1 MSPKPPTTMID
12 SYGRIVAVSLVL
24 LTVFGAISALPAIA
38 LEPDSGSTYANPPAP
53 GATAEYRV
61 TVVAGQNDS
70 VTRNGLKRVTLNY
83 DADPDFSGSVAGVTA
98 RDVEVRITPPD
109 ANGSVPA
116 GPVDVSTNPAGD
128 RLVIT
133 LTSAYQ
139 NVRPGSQISVRV
151 DNVRNTEIAI
161 PDPQGLRGFALDV
174 TTSDPQGNT
183 DGPVEVRYTI
193 DPNATAPN
201 ATGSNVSAPN
211 ASASNTRTPDPA
223 GGASTSTSTDTGTLT
238 AVRAGATDTATATET
253 TTESATATEMT
264 AEATTTTTTAAEAT
278 TTGAIATETAT
289 TTEAATTTKTTTEA
303 ATTETTTTAEATATE
318 TTTDP
323 PASTAAETAGGGQA
337 TETTGPGF
345 GLLAAVIALLAVA
358 LLTRRRRD

>member
-1 MSPKPPTTMID
+1 MCMSPKPPTTMID

-133 LTSAYQ
+133 LTSAYR

-201 ATGSNVSAPN
+201 ATESNVSAPN

-223 GGASTSTSTDTGTLT
+223 GGASTSTSTDAGTLT

-264 AEATTTTTTAAEAT
+264 AGMTTTTAAEAT
-278 TTGAIATETAT
+278 TTRA
-289 TTEAATTTKTTTEA
+289 TTEAATTTGAATTEA
-303 ATTETTTTAEATATE
+303 ATTTETTTATAEATATE
-318 TTTDP
+318 TSTDA

>member
-1 MSPKPPTTMID
+1 MID

-133 LTSAYQ
+133 LTSAYR

-201 ATGSNVSAPN
+201 ATESNVSAPN

-264 AEATTTTTTAAEAT
+264 AGMTTTTAAEAT
-278 TTGAIATETAT
+278 TTRATTEAAMTTGAA
-289 TTEAATTTKTTTEA
+289 TTEAATTTET
-303 ATTETTTTAEATATE
+303 TTETTTATAEATATE
-318 TTTDP
+318 TSTDA

>member
-1 MSPKPPTTMID
+1 MID

-24 LTVFGAISALPAIA
+24 LTVFGAISALPVIA

-133 LTSAYQ
+133 LTSAYR

-201 ATGSNVSAPN
+201 ATESNVSAPN

-264 AEATTTTTTAAEAT
+264 AGMTTTTAAEAT
-278 TTGAIATETAT
+278 TTRA
-289 TTEAATTTKTTTEA
+289 TTEAAMTTGA
-303 ATTETTTTAEATATE
+303 ATTTETTTETTTATAEATATE
-318 TTTDP
+318 TSTDA

-358 LLTRRRRD
+358 LLATRQRD